1 MLSCPPRN
9 RRTGRTMSG
18 FCDLAVY
25 ECSRVSE
32 SERERE
38 HVEMAGGHDEVNIS
52 VLSADF
58 LIPVTNIVD
67 MYPYI

>member
-1 MLSCPPRN
+1 MNVVGCQRA
-9 RRTGRTMSG
+9 R
-18 FCDLAVY
+18 
-25 ECSRVSE
+25 
-32 SERERE
+32 ERERE

-52 VLSADF
+52 VLSADI